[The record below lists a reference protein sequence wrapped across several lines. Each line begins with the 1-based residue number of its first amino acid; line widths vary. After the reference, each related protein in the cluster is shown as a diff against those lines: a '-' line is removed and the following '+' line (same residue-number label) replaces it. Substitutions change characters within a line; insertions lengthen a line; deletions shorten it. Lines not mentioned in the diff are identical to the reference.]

1 RPASVSPIFGA
12 HRARHLQRGLRPPPR
27 PQLRTLV
34 RKRVRE
40 RQPRR
45 PLQLPL
51 QACRVGKVET
61 ENRDHRAE
69 GAIHLRDRQQSLS
82 GKSPSQRAGVAP
94 LAGRKKSPRPR
105 NAGEALSR
113 TKTNFRNRRRERK
126 LLPASVNVNVS
137 PDTLPAVPRATRPV
151 ALPALGDLRFS
162 AEPIHPMIQRI
173 ATAVVLIPLVL
184 LLVLKAP
191 AYLLVLVSAAVALLA
206 IAEFLKLTTHYTVQ
220 PLSSLAYAFV
230 ALFFVFEIIATSN
243 RTPLVE
249 TTAAIYGIALAAA
262 LAPFI
267 FLTAAMRRPE
277 MSTGYP
283 AAAASVFAFAYIAIP
298 MALLVE
304 IRRQPAG
311 AIWVIYTLLAVWAGD
326 IFAYFVG
333 KSLGRH
339 RSSRR
344 NLRPRAA
351 STLAH
356 HLALRRRQHSRAAR
370 RPGRVP
376 DQTRRRSQRF
386 RLHPPRPRRHARPNR
401 RHALRRPSSLGLP
414 SLAVD
419 AVDKRTPARR
429 SS

>member
-1 RPASVSPIFGA
+1 
-12 HRARHLQRGLRPPPR
+12 
-27 PQLRTLV
+27 
-34 RKRVRE
+34 
-40 RQPRR
+40 
-45 PLQLPL
+45 
-51 QACRVGKVET
+51 
-61 ENRDHRAE
+61 
-69 GAIHLRDRQQSLS
+69 
-82 GKSPSQRAGVAP
+82 
-94 LAGRKKSPRPR
+94 
-105 NAGEALSR
+105 
-113 TKTNFRNRRRERK
+113 
-126 LLPASVNVNVS
+126 
-137 PDTLPAVPRATRPV
+137 
-151 ALPALGDLRFS
+151 
-162 AEPIHPMIQRI
+162 MIQRI

-339 RSSRR
+339 RMSPNVSPNKTWEGAIASILASVIVGVLWFQHAPGISAALLRVGLIDRR
-344 NLRPRAA
+344 DGIFGLEQPQLWPIILLSAAVNIAAQLGDLVESLIKRGAGVKDSGSILPGHGGMLDRIDAMLFAVPVVWAFRAWQ
-351 STLAH
+351 LM
-356 HLALRRRQHSRAAR
+356 Q
-370 RPGRVP
+370 
-376 DQTRRRSQRF
+376 
-386 RLHPPRPRRHARPNR
+386 
-401 RHALRRPSSLGLP
+401 
-414 SLAVD
+414 
-419 AVDKRTPARR
+419 
-429 SS
+429 